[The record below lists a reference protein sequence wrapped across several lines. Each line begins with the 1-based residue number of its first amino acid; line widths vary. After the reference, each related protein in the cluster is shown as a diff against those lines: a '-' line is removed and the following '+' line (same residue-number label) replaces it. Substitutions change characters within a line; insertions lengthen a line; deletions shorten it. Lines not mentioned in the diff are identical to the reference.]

1 MPRIVLPSANAP
13 FETANG
19 PAGVGAMRPAAKP
32 SGAGATARTALSLIV
47 LVLASNANVVV
58 QTSYSSALVTP
69 PEP

>member
-1 MPRIVLPSANAP
+1 
-13 FETANG
+13 
-19 PAGVGAMRPAAKP
+19 MRPAAKP